1 MLTSLHCPEY
11 TSIIFNAQEV
21 HLLENKNW
29 YVCTVIIVR
38 RAISKIQEMQEMIEI
53 CFPIHPTSTYKMVL
67 VYQVL
72 LYRQSERVRR
82 LASFS
87 DLRNSCTENL
97 ACSQYVWAGW
107 KQWQIPVDHKYR
119 WSTCR
124 FMDRIFDP
132 LCSYRFFVYSA
143 HCSDYFSFFTFSHSQ
158 LI

>member
-1 MLTSLHCPEY
+1 MLTSLQCPEY

-107 KQWQIPVDHKYR
+107 KRWQIPVDHKYR

-132 LCSYRFFVYSA
+132 LCSYR
-143 HCSDYFSFFTFSHSQ
+143 CFFTFSHSQ